1 MDNSLIDLSGL
12 TPKKLRMY
20 PPKCTSGNMVKITL
34 NDNGLEE
41 GFHGGLYDWD
51 EVEGPK
57 AIAAHNSPPKNGA
70 QATSSVSNL

>member
-20 PPKCTSGNMVKITL
+20 PPKHTAGNMVKITL
-34 NDNGLEE
+34 NDDGLEE
-41 GFHGGLYDWD
+41 GFHGRLSDWD

-57 AIAAHNSPPKNGA
+57 AIAACNSPPKNGA

>member
-1 MDNSLIDLSGL
+1 MEDSLIDLSGP

-41 GFHGGLYDWD
+41 GYHDGLSDWD
-51 EVEGPK
+51 EVEAPE
-57 AIAAHNSPPKNGA
+57 AIAACNSPPKNGA
-70 QATSSVSNL
+70 QATSLVSNL